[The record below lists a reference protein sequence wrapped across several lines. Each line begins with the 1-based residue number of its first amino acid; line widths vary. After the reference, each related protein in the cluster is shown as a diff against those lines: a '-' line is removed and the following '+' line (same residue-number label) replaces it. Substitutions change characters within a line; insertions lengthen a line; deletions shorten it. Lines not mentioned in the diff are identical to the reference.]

1 MLFPSSEEFLKLIEQ
16 SDKTVFADFYA
27 NWCGP
32 CKMLAP
38 LFEKLDERYGEKAVF
53 VKLDVDALPELAD
66 KFAVNTIP
74 NVKAFKGGKIVEQ
87 KVGYLSEAEMDSFIV
102 RNM

>member
-38 LFEKLDERYGEKAVF
+38 LFE
-53 VKLDVDALPELAD
+53 KLDVDALPELAD